1 MLPFWCNSWQ
11 ALWVL
16 RPNPTTQ
23 HNCCF
28 LYKKNASSF
37 PNKYRFLFLSPIKN
51 LLLPLF
57 FLLHAIRAQ
66 IWSVLLL
73 LFFLIKWW
81 LIGVSIFFTGDDGY
95 CGMVSLLLRRWFRTT
110 GYVYSSPLFL
120 ILWFDLVFLDWFPE
134 SIGLFF
140 LFFSGTIPWIVG
152 FLLDFS
158 KTFVSGFLL

>member
-1 MLPFWCNSWQ
+1 MKNKTCIYLCCPFDVILGRLCEFLGPTQ
-11 ALWVL
+11 Q
-16 RPNPTTQ
+16 PNTTAA
-23 HNCCF
+23 F
-28 LYKKNASSF
+28 FIKKNASSF
-37 PNKYRFLFLSPIKN
+37 PDKYRFLFLSPIKN

-134 SIGLFF
+134 SMYEKRFF
-140 LFFSGTIPWIVG
+140 LP
-152 FLLDFS
+152 
-158 KTFVSGFLL
+158 K